1 MARMFISGFK
11 PKSTTKEAKNII
23 RSEII
28 NKYKDEDY
36 GDKKMSPLQKMK
48 IDADHYNAGEYP
60 RYKLS
65 DYRKGAGLVDG
76 GCFRC
81 YYSDQAE
88 FLSKIYGEKNV
99 STWPNQKI
107 HDTYKH
113 LIGREYNSM
122 LREQERKG
130 RK

>member
-1 MARMFISGFK
+1 MAKMFTSGFK
-11 PKSTTKEAKNII
+11 PKSTTKKAKGII

-28 NKYKDEDY
+28 NNFKDKDY
-36 GDKKMSPLQKMK
+36 GEKLSSLQKMQL
-48 IDADHYNAGEYP
+48 DADAYNAGEYA

-76 GCFRC
+76 GCFRI
-81 YYSDQAE
+81 YYDDQAK
-88 FLSKIYGEKNV
+88 FLSKIYGKKNV

-107 HDTYKH
+107 YDTYKH